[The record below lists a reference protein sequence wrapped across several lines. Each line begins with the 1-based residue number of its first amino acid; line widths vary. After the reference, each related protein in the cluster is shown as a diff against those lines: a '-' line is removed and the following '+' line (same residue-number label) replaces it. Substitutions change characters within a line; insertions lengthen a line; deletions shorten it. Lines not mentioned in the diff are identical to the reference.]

1 MAKTRA
7 AIHTLAR
14 VSARTLVLEDF
25 LLERFVVPVPG
36 KALRLVTSMAMIL
49 SISISSSP
57 SWASAALRVFI
68 IMILK

>member
-1 MAKTRA
+1 MAKTRV

-14 VSARTLVLEDF
+14 VSARTLVLEAF
-25 LLERFVVPVPG
+25 LLERFVVTVPG
-36 KALRLVTSMAMIL
+36 KALRLVTSIAMIL

-57 SWASAALRVFI
+57 SRASAALRVFM